1 MEIKTTKNKELIKIL
16 NVMESLGY
24 QVDSIEMQPEGDFY
38 MNSRPCLIIIKASP
52 LIEIRTEEKQ
62 KERLFRK
69 VTRSGIT
76 VNKIQYYHQKLI
88 PYIGTFVYVEQHG
101 ENLAVYDPNGPLLC
115 TAIKYSFTENLDE
128 ATVKT

>member
-1 MEIKTTKNKELIKIL
+1 MTKTKNRELTKIINGL
-16 NVMESLGY
+16 EALGY
-24 QVDSIEMQPEGDFY
+24 QVDSIKMSPETGFY
-38 MNSRPCLIIIKASP
+38 LDPGRCLINIKASP
-52 LIEIRTEEKQ
+52 LIEIRTDEKQ